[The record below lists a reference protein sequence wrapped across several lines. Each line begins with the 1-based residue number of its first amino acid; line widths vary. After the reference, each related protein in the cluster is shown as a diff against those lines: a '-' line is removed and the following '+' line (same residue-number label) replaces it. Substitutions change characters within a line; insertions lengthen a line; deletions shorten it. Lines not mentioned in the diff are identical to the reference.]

1 MKLTLLH
8 LNSIKLKPQ
17 TTPIADPGAAL
28 SQSLLGLPSHPGCQ
42 THLITIKS
50 HLKHSCLLC
59 QVTLRSYSTLSNTHH
74 KYYWTLSEP
83 KLLP

>member
-50 HLKHSCLLC
+50 HLEQILAFCNPA
-59 QVTLRSYSTLSNTHH
+59 TLQEVESDV
-74 KYYWTLSEP
+74 
-83 KLLP
+83 